1 MIISVIHKH
10 GILALECEG
19 QSPIPAHVNRPM
31 PLQVTV
37 ERMQPPSRCIHI
49 LCPSGVVECEELE
62 PQSLCMLWLNP
73 GFRPFSKEP
82 LDPFVPEALYH
93 FV

>member
-31 PLQVTV
+31 ALQITV
-37 ERMQPPSRCIHI
+37 KRMQPPSRSIHV
-49 LCPSGVVECEELE
+49 LNGFGVVQREELE

-73 GFRPFSKEP
+73 GSRPFSKEP
-82 LDPFVPEALYH
+82 LDSFVSEALHH